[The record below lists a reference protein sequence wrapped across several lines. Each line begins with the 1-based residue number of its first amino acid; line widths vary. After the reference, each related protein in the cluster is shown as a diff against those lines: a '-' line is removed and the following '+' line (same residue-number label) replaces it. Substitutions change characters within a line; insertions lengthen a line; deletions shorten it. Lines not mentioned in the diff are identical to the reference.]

1 MTPCSDLIELFFAR
15 IEKDRDF
22 FDYYNITNEDEIMK
36 IAKIRAT
43 NYLHEAVAR
52 LVIDTT
58 PSIEFK
64 IIKDDEEK
72 ESFEDDLTEQEKFIL
87 VSLMY
92 EYYLSRDI
100 SYLKLLDV
108 NYTSSDL
115 QVYDPSN
122 ARRTFMEMYQEVCTQ
137 NKTLLDRYKNTDRIT
152 GKLKTLNFDLY
163 DIT

>member
-1 MTPCSDLIELFFAR
+1 MTPCSDLITSFFAR

-22 FDYYNITNEDEIMK
+22 FDYYNIIDEDEIME
-36 IAKIRAT
+36 IARTRAT
-43 NYLHEAVAR
+43 NYLHEAIGRVI
-52 LVIDTT
+52 IDTT
-58 PSIEFK
+58 PSIGFK
-64 IIKDDEEK
+64 ITTNENN
-72 ESFEDDLTEQEKFIL
+72 ESFFEDDLTEQEKFIL

-100 SYLKLLDV
+100 SYLKILDV

-137 NKTLLDRYKNTDRIT
+137 NKTLLDRYKNTDRLT
-152 GKLKTLNFDLY
+152 GKFKTINFDLY

>member
-1 MTPCSDLIELFFAR
+1 MTPCSDLITAFFAR

-22 FDYYNITNEDEIMK
+22 FDYYNVLDDEEVMD
-36 IAKIRAT
+36 IAKTRAT
-43 NYLHEAVAR
+43 HYLHEAVAR
-52 LVIDTT
+52 VLIDTT
-58 PSIEFK
+58 PSIQFQIVK
-64 IIKDDEEK
+64 NEEN
-72 ESFEDDLTEQEKFIL
+72 EDNFEDDLTEQEKFIL

-92 EYYLSRDI
+92 EYYLGRDI

-122 ARRTFMEMYQEVCTQ
+122 ARRTFMEMYDDVCEK
-137 NKTLLDRYKNTDRIT
+137 NRRLLDRYKNTDRLT
-152 GKLKTLNFDLY
+152 GQLKTINFDLY

>member
-1 MTPCSDLIELFFAR
+1 MTPCSDLITSFFAR

-22 FDYYNITNEDEIMK
+22 FDYYNIIDEDEIME
-36 IAKIRAT
+36 IARTRAT
-43 NYLHEAVAR
+43 NYLYEAIGRVI
-52 LVIDTT
+52 IDTT

-64 IIKDDEEK
+64 ITTNENN
-72 ESFEDDLTEQEKFIL
+72 ESFFEDDLTEQEKFIL

-100 SYLKLLDV
+100 SYLKILDV

-115 QVYDPSN
+115 KVYDPSN
-122 ARRTFMEMYQEVCTQ
+122 ARSSFMEMYKEVCSQ
-137 NKTLLDRYKNTDRIT
+137 NKALLDKYKNTDRLT
-152 GKLKTLNFDLY
+152 GKFKTINFDLY